1 MKTEHKTRP
10 SFRKTPLMAGLVLA
24 CGLFTGN
31 SSAQWVVTDPG
42 HTAGTLADMAQS
54 WGEFMEQY
62 SRWQRQL
69 SEFQDALTQVTSIVQ
84 NPSLMLSNFDTS
96 LRTIDIDHGAEM
108 QCPAPQGSGFS
119 FDNPASLFAS
129 LVPSAN
135 DDAVQK
141 QWVLC
146 NQIVRLKNR
155 KYNDVVNFAK
165 SAEARSTEVGN
176 IMSQVGGPGGNKTEG
191 AHRASMLRAT
201 MLMNQQ
207 ITEMNYAQAKMA
219 AYDSAV
225 DRLQRESNGY
235 AIQMLNGKKGLMG
248 QAVSLA
254 ALKGA
259 LEIAD

>member
-1 MKTEHKTRP
+1 MKTEHKTRS

-31 SSAQWVVTDPG
+31 SNAQWIVNDPMVN
-42 HTAGTLADMAQS
+42 GTSLADMAQS
-54 WGEFMEQY
+54 WGEFVEQY
-62 SRWQRQL
+62 NRWQTQL
-69 SEFQDALTQVTSIVQ
+69 SEFRDALTKVTSIVQ

-96 LRTIDIDHGAEM
+96 LNTIDIDHGAEM

-119 FDNPASLFAS
+119 FDSPASLFAS
-129 LVPSAN
+129 LVPSAS
-135 DDAVQK
+135 DDSVKK

-155 KYNDVVNFAK
+155 KYNDVVTFAK
-165 SAEARSTEVGN
+165 SAEARSTEVKN
-176 IMSQVGGPGGNKTEG
+176 IMTQVGGPNGDKTEG
-191 AHRASMLRAT
+191 ANRASMLRAT

-207 ITEMNYAQAKMA
+207 LTEMNYAQAKMT
-219 AYDSAV
+219 AYDSAI

-235 AIQMLNGKKGLMG
+235 AVQMLNGKKSLIG

-259 LEIAD
+259 LEITD